1 MDNKLF
7 NITDIYKGEIAFN
20 YDIKKLMSWKIGGL
34 VKCIAFPKNEQ
45 EIICLKQYVEKYEIP
60 YYIIGKGS
68 NILFGSQTY
77 QGLVIYLGK
86 NYISYTIEEVTGGT
100 KLICSSG
107 LTLAKLG
114 NIAKGEML
122 SGCEYLS
129 YIPGS
134 IGGAILTN
142 AEAHKQAI
150 GDITTKVKVIENN
163 HIVEYTK
170 EMCEFKY
177 RSSIFEHKNN
187 IVILSIEMFLTKG
200 AKESISSKMKN
211 AKDYRL
217 SKQPNKPSAGSVF
230 KNPNIGPAGKL
241 IDELGLKGIEA
252 GDAKIS
258 ELHGNFIT
266 NENMANSEDVIYL
279 INTIRQKIKDK
290 YDIDI
295 ELEIKLFNM

>member
-1 MDNKLF
+1 MENKLY
-7 NITDIYKGEIAFN
+7 NITDVYKGEIAFN
-20 YDIKKLMSWKIGGL
+20 CDIKKLMSWKIGGL
-34 VKCIAFPKNEQ
+34 VECIVFPKNEQ
-45 EIICLKQYVEKYEIP
+45 EIIDLKEYVEKFKIS

-68 NILFGSQTY
+68 NILFGSVIF

-86 NYISYTIEEVTGGT
+86 NYVSYTIEEVTGGF

-114 NIAKGEML
+114 LIAKEKIL

-150 GDITTKVKVIENN
+150 GDITSNVRVIENN
-163 HIVEYTK
+163 NIVNYSNK
-170 EMCEFKY
+170 MCEFKY
-177 RSSIFEHKNN
+177 RSSIFEGKSNV
-187 IVILSIEMFLTKG
+187 IILSIEIFLMKG
-200 AKESISSKMKN
+200 SKDEILAKMKE

-230 KNPNIGPAGKL
+230 KNPSIGTAGKL
-241 IDELGLKGIEA
+241 IEDAGLKGLKV

-279 INTIRQKIKDK
+279 IKTIRQTIKDK
-290 YDIDI
+290 YNIDI
-295 ELEIKLFNM
+295 ELEIKLFNV

>member
-7 NITDIYKGEIAFN
+7 NITKVYKGEIAFN

-34 VKCIAFPKNEQ
+34 VECIAFPKSEQ
-45 EIICLKQYVEKYEIP
+45 EIIELKEYVEKHEIP

-68 NILFGSQTY
+68 NILFGNQIF
-77 QGLVIYLGK
+77 QGLIIYLGK
-86 NYISYTIEEVTGGT
+86 NYTSYNIEEVTGGFKIT
-100 KLICSSG
+100 CSSG

-114 NIAKGEML
+114 NIAKEEML

-150 GDITTKVKVIENN
+150 GNITTKVKVLDNN
-163 HIVEYTK
+163 RIVEYTK
-170 EMCEFKY
+170 EMCDFKY
-177 RSSIFEHKNN
+177 RSSIFENKSN
-187 IVILSIEMFLTKG
+187 IVILSIEVYLIKTS
-200 AKESISSKMKN
+200 KEEISLKMKE

-230 KNPNIGPAGKL
+230 KNHSLGPAGKL
-241 IDELGLKGIEA
+241 IEDAGLKGLKV

-266 NENMANSEDVIYL
+266 NENMATSEDVIYL
-279 INTIRQKIKDK
+279 IETIRQKIKDK
-290 YDIDI
+290 FDIDI
-295 ELEIKLFNM
+295 ELEIKLFNL

>member
-7 NITDIYKGEIAFN
+7 NITDVYKGEIAFN

-34 VKCIAFPKNEQ
+34 VECIAFPKNEQ
-45 EIICLKQYVEKYEIP
+45 EIIDLKQYVENYKIP

-68 NILFGSQTY
+68 NILFGSQKF

-107 LTLAKLG
+107 MTLAKLG
-114 NIAKGEML
+114 NIAKEEML

-150 GDITTKVKVIENN
+150 GDIITKVKVIENN

-177 RSSIFEHKNN
+177 RSSIFEHKKN
-187 IVILSIEMFLTKG
+187 IVILDIEMFLTKG
-200 AKESISSKMKN
+200 VKESISSKMKN
-211 AKDYRL
+211 AKDYRV
-217 SKQPNKPSAGSVF
+217 SKQPSKPSAGSVF

-241 IDELGLKGIEA
+241 IDELGLKGIKS

-266 NENMANSEDVIYL
+266 NENMATSDDVIYL
-279 INTIRQKIKDK
+279 INTIQQKIKDN

>member
-7 NITDIYKGEIAFN
+7 NITDVYKGEIAFN

-34 VKCIAFPKNEQ
+34 VECIAFPENEQ
-45 EIICLKQYVEKYEIP
+45 EIIYLKQYVEKYKIP

-68 NILFGSQTY
+68 NILFGSQIF

-86 NYISYTIEEVTGGT
+86 NYISYTIEKVTGGT
-100 KLICSSG
+100 KIVCSSG

-114 NIAKGEML
+114 HIAKEEML

-134 IGGAILTN
+134 LGGAILTN

-150 GDITTKVKVIENN
+150 GDITTKVKVLENN

-170 EMCEFKY
+170 EMCEFQY
-177 RSSIFEHKNN
+177 RTSIFENKNN
-187 IVILSIEMFLTKG
+187 IVILGIEVFLIKGTK
-200 AKESISSKMKN
+200 ENISSKMKD

-241 IDELGLKGIEA
+241 IEDLGLKGIKA

-258 ELHGNFIT
+258 ELHGNFII
-266 NENMANSEDVIYL
+266 NENMATSENVIYL